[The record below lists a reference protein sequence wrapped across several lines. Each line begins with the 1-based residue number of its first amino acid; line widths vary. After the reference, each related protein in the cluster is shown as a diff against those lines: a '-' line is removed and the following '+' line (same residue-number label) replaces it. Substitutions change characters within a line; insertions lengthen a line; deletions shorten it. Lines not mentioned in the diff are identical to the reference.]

1 MRLKISEGVEKWNSG
16 WRAQKHGEMTKA
28 RLARDL
34 GISPARISEYDPGFR
49 NGERLVQMRVR
60 LKPSAVKRMSLVRGS
75 HS

>member
-34 GISPARISEYDPGFR
+34 GISPARISEYDQGRREP
-49 NGERLVQMRVR
+49 LVLRAIALARALRMRVED
-60 LKPSAVKRMSLVRGS
+60 LVEE
-75 HS
+75 